1 MNELLLVMFQKAKQ
15 VTDNYD
21 QDYEYEQYRK
31 IRKEQRGKLELVTM
45 DIFRDTDSEISS
57 PEEQSDRNDESSH
70 DDLDWNDSDLEEFE
84 VTYQPSYRKLNF
96 DYVV

>member
-1 MNELLLVMFQKAKQ
+1 MLILQEAKQ
-15 VTDNYD
+15 DTEEYD
-21 QDYEYEQYRK
+21 QDYEYKRYRK
-31 IRKEQRGKLELVTM
+31 IRREQRGKLELVTM

-57 PEEQSDRNDESSH
+57 PEEQSDRGDESSP
-70 DDLDWNDSDLEEFE
+70 DDLDWNDSDREDLD